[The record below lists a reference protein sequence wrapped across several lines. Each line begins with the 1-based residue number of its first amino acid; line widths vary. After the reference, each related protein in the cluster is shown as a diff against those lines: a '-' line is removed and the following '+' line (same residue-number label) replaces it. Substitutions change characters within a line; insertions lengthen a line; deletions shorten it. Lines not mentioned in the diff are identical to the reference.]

1 MLKTETVAPMP
12 SASDRIAVS
21 AKPGCLLIW
30 RSAKRRSC
38 RMVGIGWTDNFGD
51 KWSGREDRTSDP
63 LAPNSRTER
72 SPSDIEGVIPRL
84 NVHAGLDLAPGF
96 SVYTERH
103 QITSSDWSTDGRVYD
118 TNRAPLHQVLIATCL
133 AEGCLLNDGCGPL

>member
-84 NVHAGLDLAPGF
+84 NVHARSRLF
-96 SVYTERH
+96 SLHRT
-103 QITSSDWSTDGRVYD
+103 TSNNIKRLEYGW
-118 TNRAPLHQVLIATCL
+118 
-133 AEGCLLNDGCGPL
+133 